1 MRSWTFS
8 AANNST
14 FTRLS
19 TTSHPN
25 LRPRRRTRDS
35 REEEKSIRAR
45 SSPQE
50 KSWEGPAQR
59 SSTRR
64 REHFFTG
71 NTDGSAG
78 RSTHHNDTL
87 NDVFHRRVTKLQK
100 SNRTNS
106 RSRTRRRPKQW
117 EHGQ

>member
-50 KSWEGPAQR
+50 RSWQGPAQR
-59 SSTRR
+59 SSIRAAKTL
-64 REHFFTG
+64 FFTRIRLDPRPG
-71 NTDGSAG
+71 VHTNE
-78 RSTHHNDTL
+78 TL
-87 NDVFHRRVTKLQK
+87 NDVFHRRVTTLQK
-100 SNRTNS
+100 
-106 RSRTRRRPKQW
+106 
-117 EHGQ
+117 